1 RWLLDPTDQDAP
13 DLAAILTGGGDP
25 AAAVR
30 PTRLVGLEVLGAT
43 GRLAHI
49 TGALAADPTGIA
61 RALGRLRPGL

>member
-1 RWLLDPTDQDAP
+1 
-13 DLAAILTGGGDP
+13 
-25 AAAVR
+25 VR